1 MLNQSLAGLA
11 QAVAEKSGFGNIYG
25 ALHGVEGLLNNN
37 MVELGCIN
45 ETKWHGIARTP
56 GAILGSTRHKLLRE
70 EIEVALDV
78 IKKGDIGYCFI
89 IGGNDSAETG
99 HLIGSGARKT
109 GLSLKVINIPK
120 TIDND
125 LVETDHSPGYGSA
138 ARFVAEATMGIGRD
152 VESMGS
158 SAPIA
163 ILEVMG
169 RDAGWLA
176 SASVLGKRDER
187 DAPHIIVIPEVPVS
201 IERFI
206 GMMEETYSKHG
217 IAVAVVAENARSE
230 HGVLGGENP
239 WYVDDFGHA
248 YFAGAGKYLAELL
261 GRKMGIRVRYEKPG
275 TIQRSMITTISRID
289 ATEAKMAGRAA
300 VIYAETGESD
310 VMVTLQ
316 RVQSE
321 NYHCVTGTVSIEEVA
336 GKVKTIP
343 DFMYDKIR
351 YLPTPAFVR
360 YAMPLIGGTLP
371 RMERL

>member
-11 QAVAEKSGFGNIYG
+11 QVVAEKSGFGNIYG
-25 ALHGVEGLLNNN
+25 ALHGVEGLVNHNL
-37 MVELGCIN
+37 VDLGAIN

-78 IKKGDIGYCFI
+78 IKKMDIGYCFI

-99 HLIGSGARKT
+99 HLIGTEARKI
-109 GLSLKVINIPK
+109 GMSLRVINVPK

-152 VESMGS
+152 VESMGN

-239 WYVDDFGHA
+239 WYVDDFGHE

-261 GRKMGIRVRYEKPG
+261 GRKIGVRVRYEKPG

-300 VIYAETGESD
+300 VIYAETGKSD

-321 NYHCVTGTVSIEEVA
+321 NYQCVTGTVSLEEVA
-336 GKVKTIP
+336 GKVKTMP

-351 YLPTPAFVR
+351 YIPTPAFVR